1 MLYNMLY
8 NKLANLCKVRNM
20 HSAKKYVYEESLKHA
35 INRIKTHN
43 CNGCYYCNGTGWII
57 WKSNNSNNILDLN
70 KQPNIILYTTCFKC
84 Q

>member
-1 MLYNMLY
+1 MLT

-20 HSAKKYVYEESLKHA
+20 HNAKKYAYEESLKNN
-35 INRIKTHN
+35 INHIKTHN
-43 CNGCYYCNGTGWII
+43 CNRCYYCNGSGWII

-70 KQPNIILYTTCFKC
+70 KQPNIILYTACFKC